1 MELLKKIL
9 LNVTNQI
16 VQCVRTSSAKTLWI
30 NFINAY
36 DFPKNAFK
44 PKKIII

>member
-1 MELLKKIL
+1 MFL
-9 LNVTNQI
+9 LNATNH